1 MRNYDGFKQFLNFYF
16 SGLIVILIVSLLFS
30 SNVIYVITHP
40 GFWTL
45 PAIFCFLGFLIG
57 ILIYELNLRP
67 AEKKKKIFFISYSLG
82 IVTLVIVIIFQGF
95 NNVKRIK
102 HKENFG
108 NVESNHEV
116 IKNWVYD
123 NEEYI
128 RIAFYRLEKEFKNP
142 NDFDL
147 DAFSVRKKDTIVNGY
162 IDTTY
167 NIYFVYFLKADT
179 TNKYFSKV
187 SVFTGKPELKIFNID
202 TKKNEE
208 YMTIKAEKEEQE
220 NEAVR
225 EINKIVK
232 QLKDSLKNKNQ

>member
-1 MRNYDGFKQFLNFYF
+1 MSSFKQFLQFYF
-16 SGLIVILIVSLLFS
+16 IGLLLSLIILLIFRGKFFYILINPAFY
-30 SNVIYVITHP
+30 I
-40 GFWTL
+40 L
-45 PAIFCFLGFLIG
+45 PAVFNLVGFVIG
-57 ILIYELNLRP
+57 FILYELNLRRS
-67 AEKKKKIFFISYSLG
+67 EKKKKIFSISYSIGVLAL
-82 IVTLVIVIIFQGF
+82 LVVISILKMDNLKQ
-95 NNVKRIK
+95 IK

-108 NVESNHEV
+108 NVESNHDV
-116 IKNWVYD
+116 MKNWVYD

-128 RIAFYRLEKEFKNP
+128 RIAFNRLESEFKNP

-147 DAFSVRKKDTIVNGY
+147 DAFSVRKKDTIVNGH

-167 NIYFVYFLKADT
+167 NIYFVYFLKTNT

-187 SVFTGKPELKIFNID
+187 SVFMSKPDLRIFNID

>member
-1 MRNYDGFKQFLNFYF
+1 MSTFKQFLQFYF
-16 SGLIVILIVSLLFS
+16 IGLLLSLIILLIFGGEFFDILINPAFYILPIVFNLVGFVIGLI
-30 SNVIYVITHP
+30 IYQ
-40 GFWTL
+40 
-45 PAIFCFLGFLIG
+45 
-57 ILIYELNLRP
+57 LNLRLP
-67 AEKKKKIFFISYSLG
+67 EKKKKIFSISYSIGVLAL
-82 IVTLVIVIIFQGF
+82 LVVISILMLE
-95 NNVKRIK
+95 NLKRIK

-108 NVESNHEV
+108 NVESNHAV
-116 IKNWVYD
+116 MKNWVYD

-128 RIAFYRLEKEFKNP
+128 RIAFNCLESAFKNP

-147 DAFSVRKKDTIVNGY
+147 DAFSVRKKDTIVNGL

-167 NIYFVYFLKADT
+167 NIYFAYFWKADT

-208 YMTIKAEKEEQE
+208 YMNIKAEKEEQE

-225 EINKIVK
+225 EVNKMVK
-232 QLKDSLKNKNQ
+232 LLKDSLKNKN

>member
-1 MRNYDGFKQFLNFYF
+1 MSSFKQFLQFYF
-16 SGLIVILIVSLLFS
+16 IGLLLSLICLLIFGARFFAILINPAFY
-30 SNVIYVITHP
+30 I
-40 GFWTL
+40 L
-45 PAIFCFLGFLIG
+45 PAVFSLVGFAIG
-57 ILIYELNLRP
+57 FILYELNLRCP
-67 AEKKKKIFFISYSLG
+67 EKKKKIFSISYSIGVVAL
-82 IVTLVIVIIFQGF
+82 LVVLSFLVRD
-95 NNVKRIK
+95 NLRRIR

-108 NVESNHEV
+108 NVERNHDV
-116 IKNWVYD
+116 MKNWVYN

-128 RIAFYRLEKEFKNP
+128 RIAFNRLESEFKNP

-147 DAFSVRKKDTIVNGY
+147 DAFSVRKKDTIVNGHT
-162 IDTTY
+162 DTTY
-167 NIYFVYFLKADT
+167 NIYFVYFLKADS

-187 SVFTGKPELKIFNID
+187 SVFAGKPELKIFNID

-208 YMTIKAEKEEQE
+208 YMTINAEKEEQE

>member
-1 MRNYDGFKQFLNFYF
+1 MSSFKHFLLFYF
-16 SGLIVILIVSLLFS
+16 IGLLLSLITLLILRANFFAILINPAFY
-30 SNVIYVITHP
+30 I
-40 GFWTL
+40 L
-45 PAIFCFLGFLIG
+45 PAVFSLVGFAIG
-57 ILIYELNLRP
+57 FILYELNLRRP
-67 AEKKKKIFFISYSLG
+67 EKKKKIFSISYSIGVVSL
-82 IVTLVIVIIFQGF
+82 LVVLSFLIQD
-95 NNVKRIK
+95 NLKRIR
-102 HKENFG
+102 HKKNFG

-116 IKNWVYD
+116 MKNWVYD

-142 NDFDL
+142 NDFEL
-147 DAFSVRKKDTIVNGY
+147 DAFSVRKKDTIVNGQ

-208 YMTIKAEKEEQE
+208 YMNIKAEKEEQE
-220 NEAVR
+220 NELVQDL
-225 EINKIVK
+225 NKVFK

>member
-1 MRNYDGFKQFLNFYF
+1 
-16 SGLIVILIVSLLFS
+16 
-30 SNVIYVITHP
+30 
-40 GFWTL
+40 L

-57 ILIYELNLRP
+57 ILIYELNLRS
-67 AEKKKKIFFISYSLG
+67 AEKKKTIFFISYSLG
-82 IVTLVIVIIFQGF
+82 ILALLIVIVFQGF
-95 NNVKRIK
+95 NTVKRIQ

-108 NVESNHEV
+108 NVENNHEV
-116 IKNWVYD
+116 MKNWVSD

-128 RIAFYRLEKEFKNP
+128 RIAFYRLEKEFMNP
-142 NDFDL
+142 NHFDL
-147 DAFSVRKKDTIVNGY
+147 DAFSVRKKDTIVSGH
-162 IDTTY
+162 IDTIY
-167 NIYFVYFLKADT
+167 NIYFVYFFKADT

-187 SVFTGKPELKIFNID
+187 SVFAGKPALKIFNID

-220 NEAVR
+220 NEAVQ

>member
-1 MRNYDGFKQFLNFYF
+1 MSSFKHFLLFYF
-16 SGLIVILIVSLLFS
+16 IGLLLSLITLLIFGANFFAILINPAFY
-30 SNVIYVITHP
+30 I
-40 GFWTL
+40 L
-45 PAIFCFLGFLIG
+45 PAVFSLVGFAIG
-57 ILIYELNLRP
+57 FILYELNLRRP
-67 AEKKKKIFFISYSLG
+67 EKKKKIFSISYSIGVVSL
-82 IVTLVIVIIFQGF
+82 LVVLSFLIRD
-95 NNVKRIK
+95 NLKRIR

-108 NVESNHEV
+108 NVESNHDV
-116 IKNWVYD
+116 MKNWVYD

-142 NDFDL
+142 NDFEL
-147 DAFSVRKKDTIVNGY
+147 DAFSVRKKDTIVNGQ

-187 SVFTGKPELKIFNID
+187 SVFTGKPELRIFNID

-208 YMTIKAEKEEQE
+208 YMNIQAEKEEQE
-220 NEAVR
+220 NELVKDL
-225 EINKIVK
+225 NKVLK

>member
-1 MRNYDGFKQFLNFYF
+1 MSSFKHFLLFYF
-16 SGLIVILIVSLLFS
+16 IGLLLSLITLLILGANFFAILINPAFY
-30 SNVIYVITHP
+30 I
-40 GFWTL
+40 L
-45 PAIFCFLGFLIG
+45 PAVFNLFGFVIG
-57 ILIYELNLRP
+57 FILYELNLRRP
-67 AEKKKKIFFISYSLG
+67 EKKKKIFSISYSIGVVSL
-82 IVTLVIVIIFQGF
+82 LVVLSFLIRD
-95 NNVKRIK
+95 NLKRIR

-108 NVESNHEV
+108 NVESNHDV
-116 IKNWVYD
+116 MKNWVYD

-142 NDFDL
+142 NDFEL
-147 DAFSVRKKDTIVNGY
+147 DAFSVRKKDTIVNGQ

-187 SVFTGKPELKIFNID
+187 SVFTGTPELKILNID

-208 YMTIKAEKEEQE
+208 YMNIKAEKEEQE
-220 NEAVR
+220 NELVQDL
-225 EINKIVK
+225 NKVFK

>member
-1 MRNYDGFKQFLNFYF
+1 MFSFKQFLQFYF
-16 SGLIVILIVSLLFS
+16 IGLLLSLITLLIFRGRFFTILINPAFY
-30 SNVIYVITHP
+30 I
-40 GFWTL
+40 L
-45 PAIFCFLGFLIG
+45 PAVFNLVGFVIG
-57 ILIYELNLRP
+57 FILYELNLRRP
-67 AEKKKKIFFISYSLG
+67 EKKKKIFSISYSIGVLAL
-82 IVTLVIVIIFQGF
+82 LVVISILMLD
-95 NNVKRIK
+95 NLKRIK

-108 NVESNHEV
+108 NVESNHDV
-116 IKNWVYD
+116 MKNWVYD

-128 RIAFYRLEKEFKNP
+128 RIAFNRLESEFKNS

-147 DAFSVRKKDTIVNGY
+147 DAFSVRKKDTIVNGL

-167 NIYFVYFLKADT
+167 NIYFVYFLKPDT

-208 YMTIKAEKEEQE
+208 YMNIKTEWEKQE
-220 NEAVR
+220 DEAVR

-232 QLKDSLKNKNQ
+232 ELKDSLKNKSQ